1 MKNII
6 TLAIVLI
13 CFSAIQG
20 RAQRKIKSPDLK
32 IGVAYPFVFGN
43 ITKDQE
49 YHKISG
55 FPTLSVEKPIPI
67 EHKRRNKFSIN
78 PGVAYYFFKE
88 EEIWGTETVGRE
100 YDLKHHS
107 VNAYSKFL
115 YQAKFQ
121 GRTMAFVYFGGIAGF
136 HLLTKTIGDKT
147 SFGLNPNQ
155 PIIEVNVNES
165 GKDFFG
171 AFYYGLVLGFQPNA
185 KVTNVIKPS
194 FEVKFYPGLVKREDR
209 KQNFNNEMVLEASVF
224 IGLHQ

>member
-6 TLAIVLI
+6 TFTIILI
-13 CFSAIQG
+13 CFSAFQG
-20 RAQRKIKSPDLK
+20 VAQRKIKSPDLK
-32 IGVAYPFVFGN
+32 IGVAYPYVFAN
-43 ITKDQE
+43 STKEQE
-49 YHKISG
+49 YHKING
-55 FPTLSVEKPIPI
+55 FPTISVEKPISI

-88 EEIWGTETVGRE
+88 EELWGTSTVGRE
-100 YDLKHHS
+100 YKLNHHS

-121 GRTMAFVYFGGIAGF
+121 GRTTAFVYLGGIAGF
-136 HLLTKTIGDKT
+136 HLLTKTIGNKT

-155 PIIEVNVNES
+155 PIIDVAVNES

-171 AFYYGLVLGFQPNA
+171 GFYYGAVIGFQPNA

-194 FEVKFYPGLVKREDR
+194 FELKFFPGLVKREDR
-209 KQNFNNEMVLEASVF
+209 KQNFNNEMVLEASLF
-224 IGLHQ
+224 LGLHK